1 MHAAQMLSEQI
12 LAVEIVEI
20 YSCGVV
26 VIDCSRAQIT
36 APESQSDMLSADMS
50 LPFILRGKG

>member
-1 MHAAQMLSEQI
+1 VHAAQMLSEQI
-12 LAVEIVEI
+12 LAVEIVII

-26 VIDCSRAQIT
+26 AIDRSRAQIT

-50 LPFILRGKG
+50 LPFILGGKG

>member
-1 MHAAQMLSEQI
+1 MHAAQVLGEQI
-12 LAVEIVEI
+12 FAVEIVEI

-26 VIDCSRAQIT
+26 AIDRSRAQIT
-36 APESQSDMLSADMS
+36 APESQPDVLSADMS